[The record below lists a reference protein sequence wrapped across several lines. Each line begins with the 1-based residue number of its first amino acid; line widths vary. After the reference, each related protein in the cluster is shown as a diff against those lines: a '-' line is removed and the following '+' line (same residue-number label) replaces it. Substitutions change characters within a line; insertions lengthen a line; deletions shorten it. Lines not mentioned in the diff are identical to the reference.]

1 MLRNDTHGDHVIRTA
16 TEGDMTV
23 EIEGAVYLFVSD
35 VVDRLAVSRQTLWR
49 WRQEGKIP
57 KGHRFRGK
65 QVVFSAE
72 EIEEIEA
79 FANRLEPIGASSNDQ
94 DQLRLFNGGA

>member
-1 MLRNDTHGDHVIRTA
+1 MLRNGTGSDDVKRTV
-16 TEGDMTV
+16 TNGNMTV
-23 EIEGAVYLFVSD
+23 EIEGAVYFCVSD
-35 VVDRLAVSRQTLWR
+35 VVDRIAVSRQTLWR

-72 EIEEIEA
+72 EMEEIEA
-79 FANRLEPIGASSNDQ
+79 FANRLEPIGASRIDQ
-94 DQLRLFNGGA
+94 TQLRLFSGGT

>member
-1 MLRNDTHGDHVIRTA
+1 MLRNGTDSDDVKRIA
-16 TEGDMTV
+16 TYGMTV
-23 EIEGAVYLFVSD
+23 EIEGAVYFCVSD

-72 EIEEIEA
+72 EMKMIEA
-79 FANRLEPIGASSNDQ
+79 FANRLEPIGASSIDQ
-94 DQLRLFNGGA
+94 SQLRLFDRGT